1 MTITA
6 GDIDLFDPAHVEDP
20 YALYSHLRDTAPVHR
35 VRGTDFHLVANWNL
49 VQDAV
54 TRPEDFSSHLRAV
67 MLENPGGTPLSLAMD
82 AGGTIEQVLATA
94 DDPIHKAHRGFVMNT
109 LGRRIRSLD
118 TAVAACADDLW
129 VRSAVDGEIDW
140 ADAMADRLPLAM
152 VATLLGLPADDVP
165 QLLTWAYDSTE
176 LLGGVVPAG
185 RLDALVTA
193 SFELHTYLEEKF
205 ARAQADPA
213 DDLMG
218 ILAIA
223 CRNGELAASTAV
235 LMLVQIVGAGGESTA
250 GLVSTAARLLAT
262 RPELQQQLRAEPSL
276 VDPFLDECLRLES
289 PFRGHYR
296 HVPIETTLGDTA
308 LPAGSH
314 LLLLWGSANR
324 DPARFPD
331 PDRLDLARPG
341 IRQHLAF
348 GKGTHFCVGSALA
361 RMEATAAIRVLL
373 DNTRHVEL
381 AGPDAAHWV
390 PSIFVRRHTTL
401 RLAFD

>member
-6 GDIDLFDPAHVEDP
+6 GEIDLFDPVHVEDP
-20 YALYSHLRDTAPVHR
+20 YALYRHLRDTSPVHR
-35 VRGTDFHLVANWNL
+35 VRGTDFHLVSNWDL
-49 VQDAV
+49 VHDAV
-54 TRPEDFSSHLRAV
+54 TRPEDFSSRLHAV
-67 MLENPGGTPLSLAMD
+67 MLENPGGAPLTLEMD
-82 AGGTIEQVLATA
+82 GAGTIEQVLATA

-109 LGRRIRSLD
+109 LGKRIRALD
-118 TAVAACADDLW
+118 TAVAACAEDLW
-129 VRSAVDGEIDW
+129 TRYAVHGEIDW

-152 VATLLGLPADDVP
+152 VATLLGLPAGDVP
-165 QLLTWAYDSTE
+165 QLLSWAYDSTE
-176 LLGGVVPAG
+176 LLGGVVAAG
-185 RLDALVTA
+185 RIDALVTA
-193 SFELHTYLEEKF
+193 SFELHTYLDEKF
-205 ARAQADPA
+205 THAQTDPG

-218 ILAIA
+218 ILATA
-223 CRNGELAASTAV
+223 CRDGELAASTAV
-235 LMLVQIVGAGGESTA
+235 LMLLQIVGAGGESTA

-262 RPELQQQLRAEPSL
+262 RPDLQTQLRADPTL

-296 HVPIETTLGDTA
+296 HVPVETTLGDTV
-308 LPAGSH
+308 LPAGGH

-324 DPARFPD
+324 DPSRFPL

-361 RMEATAAIRVLL
+361 RMEATAAIRALL
-373 DNTRHVEL
+373 ENTRHVEL
-381 AGPDAAHWV
+381 TGPDAARWV
-390 PSIFVRRHTTL
+390 PSIFVRRHATL